1 MQSWQSGISPVP
13 SKQEVPIALELFDRV
28 EEYADSLQEVF
39 DQEDDEED
47 LQLESS
53 TSIIVFCENFFAQF
67 FRSTLGTRITSL
79 DQAAKIRAVKARL
92 GLPKNGRYRSKR
104 RLIVQFEKL
113 CDMWPD
119 IQGHGYSGSN
129 AARTEFNL
137 VYIPK
142 LLERITTWATDADQ
156 LEVAERAREATEYYV
171 DTVEGC

>member
-1 MQSWQSGISPVP
+1 MPC
-13 SKQEVPIALELFDRV
+13 KQNVPIALELFDRV

-79 DQAAKIRAVKARL
+79 DQAAKMRAAKARL
-92 GLPKNGRYRSKR
+92 GLPRHGRYRSER

-113 CDMWPD
+113 CDIWPD
-119 IQGHGYSGSN
+119 IQGHGYSGAT

-142 LLERITTWATDADQ
+142 LLKCITAWATAADE
-156 LEVAERAREATEYYV
+156 LEVAERAREAAEYYA